1 MVGAQGRFD
10 NRLMNLTIA
19 GTRVLLVPL
28 GPALGGATAPG
39 AEVDL
44 PAA

>member
-1 MVGAQGRFD
+1 MVRAKGHFD
-10 NRLMNLTIA
+10 NRPMNLTIA

-28 GPALGGATAPG
+28 DPAFLGVSARG